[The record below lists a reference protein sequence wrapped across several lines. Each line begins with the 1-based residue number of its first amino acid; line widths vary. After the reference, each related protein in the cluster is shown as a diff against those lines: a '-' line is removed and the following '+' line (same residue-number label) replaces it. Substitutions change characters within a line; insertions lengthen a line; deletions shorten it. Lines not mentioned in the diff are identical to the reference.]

1 MRFSRDLG
9 RTAEPISDAARYV
22 RAMRAAL
29 LALTLIPTFALAD
42 EVDDLIRAEMKA
54 RQIPGASVLVTK
66 DDKVIKR
73 SVYGKANVELDVD
86 MSTDSVFE
94 SGSIGKTFTAVVIL
108 QLVEEGKLSLDDPL
122 SKHFEKAPPTWSAI
136 TLRHML
142 GHTTGLK
149 DYALVP
155 GLGLADRWTRDEWI
169 DGMIKLPLDF
179 PTGAAFAYSNS
190 NYLLLGLVAEKV
202 GGKPIMELT
211 KERIIDKIGLKR
223 SFVAEPLPIIPHR
236 VSGYLKQGGVLF
248 NGLDIAAGYGDG
260 SLINSPEDLAAFER
274 ALREGKLLKPETVTL
289 MQTAGLLPTGRKTGY
304 GLGWFIRETNKVRM
318 VTHGGNTGGFGSS
331 IFRVPS
337 ANLTIVLM
345 TNMFDVPG
353 DSIAQKIAEVY
364 VPELR
369 PRKLAEKPDPNPTLT
384 ATLLATLQALAA
396 GEVKDDQLD
405 GEFAARLRTPR
416 GQMSLRG
423 MVLFAKVAKMAYL
436 ESEESEP
443 DVIHRYRVST
453 NGKSYVV
460 AFTVTKDGR
469 VYSIG
474 QREEL
479 P

>member
-1 MRFSRDLG
+1 MRFTRDLG
-9 RTAEPISDAARYV
+9 RTAEPISDAARYL

-42 EVDDLIRAEMKA
+42 EVDDLIQAEMKA
-54 RQIPGASVLVTK
+54 RQIPGASLLVTK
-66 DDKVIKR
+66 DDKVIRR
-73 SVYGKANVELDVD
+73 SVYGKANVELSVDVNPD
-86 MSTDSVFE
+86 TVFE

-108 QLVEEGKLSLDDPL
+108 QLMEEGKLSLDDPL
-122 SKHFEKAPPTWSAI
+122 SKHFAQAPPTWSGI

-142 GHTTGLK
+142 RHTTGLK

-179 PTGAAFAYSNS
+179 PTGSAFAYSNS
-190 NYLLLGLVAEKV
+190 NYLLLGLGAEKV

-223 SFVAEPLPIIPHR
+223 SFVAEPLPIISHR
-236 VSGYLKQGGVLF
+236 ASGYLKQGSVLF

-260 SLINSPEDLAAFER
+260 SLINSPEDLATFEK
-274 ALREGKLLKPETVTL
+274 AVREGKLLKPETVTM
-289 MQTAGLLPTGRKTGY
+289 MQTAGKLPTGRKTTY
-304 GLGWFIRETNKVRM
+304 GLGWFIRETNKVRLIS
-318 VTHGGNTGGFGSS
+318 HGGNTGGFGASL
-331 IFRVPS
+331 FRVPS

-353 DSIAQKIAEVY
+353 DAVAQRIAELY
-364 VPELR
+364 VPELK
-369 PRKLAEKPDPNPTLT
+369 PKKLAEKPDPNPTLT
-384 ATLLATLQALAA
+384 AKLLATLQALSA

-423 MVLFAKVAKMAYL
+423 MVLFAKVDKMAFL
-436 ESEESEP
+436 ESEDSEP
-443 DVIHRYRVST
+443 DVIHRYRVT
-453 NGKSYVV
+453 ANGKMYVV

-469 VYSIG
+469 VYSVG
-474 QREEL
+474 QREEQ

>member
-1 MRFSRDLG
+1 
-9 RTAEPISDAARYV
+9 
-22 RAMRAAL
+22 MRAAL
-29 LALTLIPTFALAD
+29 LALTLFPAFALAD

-54 RQIPGASVLVTK
+54 RLIPGASLLVTK

-86 MSTDSVFE
+86 MTTDSVFE

-122 SKHFEKAPPTWSAI
+122 SKHFEKSPPSWSAI
-136 TLRHML
+136 TIRHML

-169 DGMIKLPLDF
+169 EGMIKLPLDF

-190 NYLLLGLVAEKV
+190 NYLLLGLVAEKIA
-202 GGKPIMELT
+202 GKPIMELT
-211 KERIIDKIGLKR
+211 KERIIDKLGLKR
-223 SFVAEPLPIIPHR
+223 SYVAEPLPIVPHR

-260 SLINSPEDLAAFER
+260 SLMNSPEDLAAFER
-274 ALREGKLLKPETVTL
+274 GLRECKLLKPETL
-289 MQTAGLLPTGRKTGY
+289 EMMQTAGRLPTGRKTGY

-318 VTHGGNTGGFGSS
+318 VTHGGNTGGFGASL
-331 IFRVPS
+331 FRVPS

-369 PRKLAEKPDPNPTLT
+369 PKKLTEKPDPNPALT
-384 ATLLATLQALAA
+384 AKLLATLKALAA
-396 GEVKDDQLD
+396 GEVNDDQLD
-405 GEFAARLRTPR
+405 AEYASRLRTPR
-416 GQMSLRG
+416 GQMGLRG
-423 MVLFAKVAKMAYL
+423 MAPFAKVEKLGYL
-436 ESEESEP
+436 ESETNEP
-443 DVIHRYRVST
+443 DTVHRYRAQVE
-453 NGKSYVV
+453 GKTYVF
-460 AFTVTKDGR
+460 AFTVTQDGR
-469 VYSIG
+469 VYSIA